1 VAIIKKYKHMKKNKF
16 TLITVIVLASIALI
30 LILRSSK
37 GTIGKKS
44 KDFAVED
51 TSSITKIFL
60 TDKTNKK
67 ITLKKNTSGNWQL
80 NGKYKAQAEIMN
92 TLLNTMFNIEV
103 KRPVSKAEH
112 NNVIKRMSAIAT
124 KVEIYQNV
132 YRINLF
138 DRVKLFPHEKLT
150 KTYYVGDA
158 TKNLIGTYML
168 MKNSSIAFV
177 TYIPGFK
184 GFLSTRYDTDE
195 KNWMSHTIFEYK
207 IDDIKSV
214 SLKFP
219 ENPELSYTLTKTNNN
234 KYILTSLLDNKIID
248 DYDTLKVWD
257 FLYSFRKICFEVL
270 LNDLDKHKKD
280 SILSS
285 TPFHILTITDVSGK
299 SKIIKTFHKRADKGD
314 VDFEGNP
321 VIYDRDRLYACTDN
335 KDFTLIQFFVFDKIL
350 RPVTYFQKNK

>member
-1 VAIIKKYKHMKKNKF
+1 MKKSKI
-16 TLITVIVLASIALI
+16 TLIIVIILTVVALI
-30 LILRSSK
+30 LILRGSK
-37 GTIGKKS
+37 GTIRGKIKN
-44 KDFAVED
+44 FAIED
-51 TSSITKIFL
+51 TLSVTKIFL
-60 TDKTNKK
+60 TDKSNRS
-67 ITLKKNTSGNWQL
+67 ITLKKITPGNWQL
-80 NGKYKAQAEIMN
+80 NNKYKSQTEN
-92 TLLNTMFNIEV
+92 VNNLLNTIFNIEV
-103 KRPVSKAEH
+103 KRPVSKTEH
-112 NNVIKRMSAIAT
+112 NNVIKRMSAIAI

-138 DRVKLFPHEKLT
+138 DKIKLFPHEKLT

-158 TKNLIGTYML
+158 TKDHIGTYML

-177 TYIPGFK
+177 TYMPGFR

-195 KNWMSHTIFEYK
+195 KNWRSHTIFKYK
-207 IDDIKSV
+207 IDNIKSV

-234 KYILTSLLDNKIID
+234 KYILTSLSDNKVID

-270 LNDLDKHKKD
+270 LNDFDKHKKD

-299 SKIIKTFHKRADKGD
+299 SKTIKTFHKRAGKGY
-314 VDFEGNP
+314 VDFKGNT
-321 VIYDRDRLYACTDN
+321 VIYDRDRLYAYTDN
-335 KDFTLIQFFVFDKIL
+335 KDFALIQSFVFDKIL
-350 RPVTYFQKNK
+350 RPVTYFQKNKK